1 MRSKSAGWGEQT
13 SSHQITPEVFD
24 DEKPLWAFPVCA
36 VSNVVIAS
44 SSHLTDRSESRS
56 CADDDYVADDG
67 EDCRSIF
74 TTNKGLKSRVG
85 YGERRSLQKPDVAS
99 RTQVKVGGYS
109 GNHLETK
116 GHLDAGAVDRSPSG
130 RLLIRCIEERSADD
144 SDSSKCSKV
153 FSLG

>member
-13 SSHQITPEVFD
+13 SSRQIDFY
-24 DEKPLWAFPVCA
+24 DEQRIEEARRLW
-36 VSNVVIAS
+36 
-44 SSHLTDRSESRS
+44 R
-56 CADDDYVADDG
+56 
-67 EDCRSIF
+67 
-74 TTNKGLKSRVG
+74 K
-85 YGERRSLQKPDVAS
+85 RSLQKPDVAS

-109 GNHLETK
+109 GDHLETK
-116 GHLDAGAVDRSPSG
+116 GYLDAGAVDRSPSG